1 MWASAVAAVL
11 NLLTKLGPLIGA
23 WMAGRDRQRAVEM
36 EKGLEGL
43 DRARKSV
50 DHVAGDADGRE
61 RLRDRYRADG

>member
-50 DHVAGDADGRE
+50 DDVRRNADSRE
-61 RLRDRYRADG
+61 RLRDKFRSGG

>member
-1 MWASAVAAVL
+1 MWAAVL
-11 NLLTKLGPLIGA
+11 GIVGKLLSLLPLIGA

-50 DHVAGDADGRE
+50 DHVAGDADSRE